1 MQPDGHYIFDVVYL
15 ETWRR
20 CDGVVVEEVSF
31 YCFMLI
37 VRGSRVTVMVSI
49 T

>member
-1 MQPDGHYIFDVVYL
+1 MQPDGHCSFDVVYS

-20 CDGVVVEEVSF
+20 CGGVVVEEVSF